1 MIRTPECHASYLYLS
16 YLRVPIL
23 PKVEGTPG
31 TSGSKVPS
39 YPWVPVVTTRGFLT
53 SRVTTRWVLV
63 RTSDFPEV
71 PLPAGKNPCL
81 SLRMAQ
87 LTLPT
92 NRIWRRPYNPNADGN
107 PNGDGHLLPQ
117 LGDVGAVLPV
127 PMVNGVNDDPFLA
140 PAPVGPLTQCL
151 RDMDAGMANNNQTV
165 RGIRELLRNIPAPP
179 PPRARGRPR
188 GHGRPLNP
196 GVGAEEGIQAAP
208 PPHRRGRGRGRP
220 RGGGHSLNQDQHIG
234 TNDAKVQHG
243 YDFSIPA
250 HE

>member
-140 PAPVGPLTQCL
+140 PAPVGPLTQHL

-165 RGIRELLRNIPAPP
+165 VTHLKI
-179 PPRARGRPR
+179 
-188 GHGRPLNP
+188 
-196 GVGAEEGIQAAP
+196 
-208 PPHRRGRGRGRP
+208 
-220 RGGGHSLNQDQHIG
+220 HSLCQSKCTYLSVDCICMQKPSPKFSSTQHKEKAAYSPYSNQKAIPLCGIDCIFGQELQG
-234 TNDAKVQHG
+234 T
-243 YDFSIPA
+243 S
-250 HE
+250 